1 MDEEGYKR
9 MRETLNTYFK
19 EKEIR
24 GMKEETS
31 QNVSA
36 DSKSK

>member
-1 MDEEGYKR
+1 MDGKGYER
-9 MRETLNTYFK
+9 MRETLNAYFK
-19 EKEIR
+19 AKEIR

-31 QNVSA
+31 QNVST